1 MVSITIIS
9 NIDIW
14 DWNEFWMKNY
24 YDRKMRREKTEKSD
38 YSMDL
43 NWIESVW
50 LDFVGVQ
57 WID

>member
-1 MVSITIIS
+1 MI
-9 NIDIW
+9 
-14 DWNEFWMKNY
+14 EK
-24 YDRKMRREKTEKSD
+24 REEKKLKKSD

-57 WID
+57 